1 MLPLGL
7 RLLQR
12 APAGTLHADLAAC
25 NAYAD
30 AETAVAAI
38 RCPVFI
44 LQGETD
50 RMTSAKAAMAFAPKL
65 KAETRLLPNV
75 GHMVMSE
82 APDAVTAAMR
92 DFVLKHQ

>member
-1 MLPLGL
+1 
-7 RLLQR
+7 
-12 APAGTLHADLAAC
+12 
-25 NAYAD
+25 
-30 AETAVAAI
+30 V
-38 RCPVFI
+38 

-50 RMTSAKAAMAFAPKL
+50 RMTPAKAAMAFAPKL

-92 DFVLKHQ
+92 DVVLK